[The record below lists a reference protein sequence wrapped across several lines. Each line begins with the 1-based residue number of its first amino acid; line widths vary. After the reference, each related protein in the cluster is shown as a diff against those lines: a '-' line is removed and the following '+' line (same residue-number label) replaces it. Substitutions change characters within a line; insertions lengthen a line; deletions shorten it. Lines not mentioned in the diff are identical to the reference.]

1 METERLDHAAEVKR
15 LVIENARRHRMDD
28 AEVYVTYSSY
38 GGLRIR
44 VVHPALAPHSENDRR
59 EKLLSGIDVEIAEL
73 LTPEEK
79 EWYGPPFSEYDI
91 PIPAWADVLERS
103 ESSEALRFASDL
115 DADIGSP
122 VIITFYSLRG
132 GVGRTTALASTARIL
147 AARGRRVLCI
157 DMDFE
162 APGLPYLFGLSE
174 PTSDTGTVPLLLSLE
189 QGESPDIR
197 DHVVRARGADEL
209 YCLPAGR
216 LDVDY
221 AQRLRLIDPESWYR
235 DSPNPL
241 HALLDLAKES
251 SLAPDIVL
259 IDSRTGISAISAPLL
274 FDVSDL
280 AVICFFPHTQA
291 EAGTELLVRSM
302 LSAKTRR
309 SSDTYN
315 ISPEPRFLVTPI
327 PPGPSA
333 QQVRDKALTW
343 IDSWLSSV
351 DDRRSAEVGN
361 LQGDELTHFISYAPE
376 VAFRDQVALTSTT
389 HEVYGPIADWLEQ
402 LLPQSNQSSIVESV
416 SKSDILNQ
424 LDFSTGTAE
433 HQESFFEDFVK
444 TKMSVQAMDPRYP
457 LVIGR
462 KGTGK
467 TAVFRWLFE
476 KAESRPIPVV
486 APNAFRDRAPW
497 SLGARGFS
505 AVERRLGARNADW
518 QTFWTCYTALAAAL
532 SLASENITPADSPFD
547 LTLQDLTSKG
557 SRLDELDIVEA
568 ISKMIEDSEAALKA
582 SRWLRQMDDI
592 LKTEKFLL
600 FDGLD
605 TGFGNDGESRKRRE
619 EAVTGLFT
627 FLTEIESRLSKLA
640 FKVLLRVDIWQQ
652 LRFEN
657 KSHLYGRSI
666 QLLWRD
672 QSDYFKT
679 ILKQAVRS
687 EAFKRALGA
696 AGISS
701 DVDQWQE
708 PEVFRAWNLLVGE
721 RMKGGKTTF
730 TRNWVWNRL
739 ADGQGDHGPRALS
752 QLFHAAVD
760 WEVREEVRSPYDRS
774 YIRPRALVPSLESV
788 STEAVQSLHEEFP
801 ELDGLIHALE
811 TVGRTPLDPSE
822 ISGVDPEATG
832 ELDLA
837 LEVGLLAVHE
847 GTVEE
852 VRRYRVPDLYRHAL
866 GMSRRGQA

>member
-1 METERLDHAAEVKR
+1 MASERHDRAAAAKQ
-15 LVIENARRHRMDD
+15 LVMDNARRHGMDD
-28 AEVYVTYSSY
+28 AEVYVAYSPY

-44 VVHPALAPHSENDRR
+44 VVHEALATHSESNRH
-59 EKLLSGIDVEIAEL
+59 EKLLAGIDAEVAEL
-73 LTPEEK
+73 LTPGEA
-79 EWYGPPFSEYDI
+79 EWYGPPFAEYDI
-91 PIPAWADVLERS
+91 PIPVWADVLERS
-103 ESSEALRFASDL
+103 DSSEDLQFASDL
-115 DADIGSP
+115 DSDIESP
-122 VIITFYSLRG
+122 VVVTFYSLRG

-174 PTSDTGTVPLLLSLE
+174 PTSDVGALPLLLSLE
-189 QGESPDIR
+189 QGETPDIR
-197 DHVVRARGADEL
+197 DHVARAHRADEL
-209 YCLPAGR
+209 YCLPAGK
-216 LDVDY
+216 LDADY
-221 AQRLRLIDPESWYR
+221 AQRLRLLDPESWYR

-241 HALLDLAKES
+241 HALLDLARSS

-259 IDSRTGISAISAPLL
+259 IDSRTGISSVSAPLL

-291 EAGTELLVRSM
+291 RIGTELLVRSM
-302 LSAKTRR
+302 LAAKTRR
-309 SSDTYN
+309 SSDAYA
-315 ISPEPRFLVTPI
+315 IAPEPRFLVTPI

-333 QQVRDKALTW
+333 EQVRDKALTW
-343 IDSWLSSV
+343 IDSWLSAV
-351 DDRRSAEVGN
+351 DSRRSPEVGK

-376 VAFRDQVALTSTT
+376 VAFRDQVSLTNAI
-389 HEVYGPIADWLEQ
+389 HEAYGPIADWLEQ
-402 LLPQSNQSSIVESV
+402 LLPQSNQSSVVGSV
-416 SKSDILNQ
+416 SKSDILGQ

-444 TKMSVQAMDPRYP
+444 TKMSVQAMDSRYP

-476 KAESRPIPVV
+476 RAESRPIPVV

-505 AVERRLGARNADW
+505 AIERRLGMRNADW
-518 QTFWTCYTALAAAL
+518 QTFWTCYTALTAAL
-532 SLASENITPADSPFD
+532 SLAAEDITPADSPFD
-547 LTLQDLTSKG
+547 IALQDLISKG
-557 SRLDELDIVEA
+557 SNLDELDVVET
-568 ISKMIEDSEAALKA
+568 ISNMIEDSEAALKA
-582 SRWLRQMDDI
+582 ARWLRLIDDR
-592 LKTEKFLL
+592 LEEEKFLL

-605 TGFGNDGESRKRRE
+605 TGFGNDAESRKRRE

-627 FLTEIESRLSKLA
+627 FLTETESRLSKLA

-657 KSHLYGRSI
+657 KSHLFGRSI

-672 QSDYFKT
+672 QADYFKT
-679 ILKQAVRS
+679 VLKQAVRS
-687 EAFKRALGA
+687 EAFRRALDA
-696 AGISS
+696 ASIGSN
-701 DVDQWQE
+701 VDQWQE
-708 PEVFRAWNLLVGE
+708 SEVFQAWNLLVGE

-752 QLFHAAVD
+752 QLFHAAVG
-760 WEVREEVRSPYDRS
+760 WEAREEIRSPYDRS
-774 YIRPRALVPSLESV
+774 YIRPRALVPSLETV
-788 STEAVQSLHEEFP
+788 SDEAVQSLHEEFP
-801 ELDGLIHALE
+801 ELDALIHALE
-811 TVGRTPLDPSE
+811 AVGRTPLDPTE
-822 ISGVDPEATG
+822 IAQVDPEATG

-866 GMSRRGQA
+866 GMTRRGQA